1 MDVEEKKKLTKKWI
15 MTTILVAV
23 IAFAAASVLTAR
35 YIMSEAGLTNLFFLK
50 QEEPSDNAK
59 TNINKITS
67 NLGVL
72 RTIVDSSYV
81 GDVKEEDLMN
91 GALKGYIQG
100 LGDDYTE
107 YMTKEEWEEFESTA
121 LGDFV
126 GIGIYIGQDKNGN
139 SVVLS
144 PIKGSPA
151 EEAGLEKGDII
162 AKVDDEDMLGKNP
175 DIVSSKI
182 KGEEGTKVNV
192 SVYRE
197 DELLDF
203 TIERAQIQV
212 YHVESEV
219 VEKGIGYVEIL
230 SFDENC
236 DDELHEKIEE
246 FRKQGI
252 KKIIIDL
259 RYNGGGLV
267 ESATNMLDE
276 LIPKGAIQMYTVD
289 KNGNEQVYRSNG
301 NGYKGDLELAVLV
314 NEYTASASEI
324 LSAALKENG
333 KAKIVGTTSFGKGV
347 IQTVFPLTNGARLKV
362 TTGEYYTP
370 EHNKLNHVG
379 VEPDVVVEYDE
390 EQNEE
395 NMKKVGDVYIDNQIQ
410 AAIDALK

>member
-1 MDVEEKKKLTKKWI
+1 VDVEEKKKLTKKWI

-81 GDVKEEDLMN
+81 GEVKEEDLMN

-289 KNGNEQVYRSNG
+289 KDGNEQVYRSNG
-301 NGYKGDLELAVLV
+301 NGYKGDLEIAVLV

-362 TTGEYYTP
+362 TTEEYYTP

>member
-81 GDVKEEDLMN
+81 GEVKEEDLMN

-219 VEKGIGYVEIL
+219 VEKEIGYVEIL

-289 KNGNEQVYRSNG
+289 KDGNEQVYRSNG
-301 NGYKGDLELAVLV
+301 NGYKGDLEIAVLV

-362 TTGEYYTP
+362 TTEEYYTP

>member
-301 NGYKGDLELAVLV
+301 NGYKGDLEIAVLV

-362 TTGEYYTP
+362 TTEEYYTP

>member
-362 TTGEYYTP
+362 TTEEYYTP

>member
-1 MDVEEKKKLTKKWI
+1 
-15 MTTILVAV
+15 
-23 IAFAAASVLTAR
+23 
-35 YIMSEAGLTNLFFLK
+35 
-50 QEEPSDNAK
+50 
-59 TNINKITS
+59 
-67 NLGVL
+67 
-72 RTIVDSSYV
+72 
-81 GDVKEEDLMN
+81 MN

-289 KNGNEQVYRSNG
+289 KDGNEQVYRSNG
-301 NGYKGDLELAVLV
+301 NGYKGDLEIAVLV

-362 TTGEYYTP
+362 TTEEYYTP

>member
-35 YIMSEAGLTNLFFLK
+35 YIMSEAGLTNLFLLK

-59 TNINKITS
+59 ANINKISS

-197 DELLDF
+197 DELLEF

-267 ESATNMLDE
+267 DSATNMLDE

-289 KNGNEQVYRSNG
+289 KDGNEQVYRSNG

-362 TTGEYYTP
+362 TTEEYYTP

>member
-289 KNGNEQVYRSNG
+289 KDGNEQVYRSNG
-301 NGYKGDLELAVLV
+301 NGYKGDLEIAVLV

-362 TTGEYYTP
+362 TTEEYYTP

>member
-81 GDVKEEDLMN
+81 GEVKEEDLMN

-289 KNGNEQVYRSNG
+289 KDGNEQVYRSNG
-301 NGYKGDLELAVLV
+301 NGYKGDLEIAVLV

-362 TTGEYYTP
+362 TTEEYYTP

>member
-81 GDVKEEDLMN
+81 GEVKEEDLMN

-289 KNGNEQVYRSNG
+289 KDGNEQVYRSNG

-362 TTGEYYTP
+362 TTEEYYTP

>member
-1 MDVEEKKKLTKKWI
+1 VDVEEKKKLTKKWI
-15 MTTILVAV
+15 MTTTLVAV

-81 GDVKEEDLMN
+81 GEVKEEDLMN

-289 KNGNEQVYRSNG
+289 KDGNEQVYRSNG
-301 NGYKGDLELAVLV
+301 NGYKGDLEIAVLV

-362 TTGEYYTP
+362 TTEEYYTP

>member
-289 KNGNEQVYRSNG
+289 KDGNEQVYRSNG

-362 TTGEYYTP
+362 TTEEYYTP

>member
-15 MTTILVAV
+15 MTTTLVAV

-81 GDVKEEDLMN
+81 GEVKEEDLMN

-289 KNGNEQVYRSNG
+289 KDGNEQVYRSNG
-301 NGYKGDLELAVLV
+301 NGYKGDLEIAVLV

-362 TTGEYYTP
+362 TTEEYYTP

>member
-197 DELLDF
+197 DELLEF

-289 KNGNEQVYRSNG
+289 KDGNEQVYRSNG

-362 TTGEYYTP
+362 TTEEYYTP

>member
-81 GDVKEEDLMN
+81 GEVKEEDLMN

-362 TTGEYYTP
+362 TTEEYYTP